1 MGLEAPSFLAGLF
14 VVSSSDMLMN
24 APIPLVN
31 EAATKL
37 GLTTREA
44 PLRLPRVRFSLC
56 WHERFQADPAHRW
69 ARERV
74 LETARRAFD

>member
-1 MGLEAPSFLAGLF
+1 VGLEAPSFLAGLF